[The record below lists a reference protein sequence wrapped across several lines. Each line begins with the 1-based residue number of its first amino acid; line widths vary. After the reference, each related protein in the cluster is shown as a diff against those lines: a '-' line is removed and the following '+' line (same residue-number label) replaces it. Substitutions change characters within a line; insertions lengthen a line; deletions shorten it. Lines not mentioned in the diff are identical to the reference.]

1 MLDVS
6 TTLPVRAMPDA
17 ISFYEAAGFHV
28 YAYDGSFAFVKYAGL
43 ASFQVSVRE
52 AGPPVVDIPTD
63 RTEPERAHDAMIV
76 WEGPECRGV
85 LAEGAAGRKPPTVE
99 SGYCGVPPASSAR
112 SRNRLS
118 VASAPASARR
128 WIASK

>member
-1 MLDVS
+1 MLASPALRMLDVS

-63 RTEPERAHDAMIV
+63 RTEPEEPALVGSTRA
-76 WEGPECRGV
+76 
-85 LAEGAAGRKPPTVE
+85 
-99 SGYCGVPPASSAR
+99 
-112 SRNRLS
+112 
-118 VASAPASARR
+118 
-128 WIASK
+128 